1 MTPVT
6 HTSLTIE
13 SLFSLNISQKQTAT
27 TITMQLIYDRVNTAD
42 LPETISLLRQHLPSV
57 LATQCFND
65 DGYPFHIEV
74 ANTEIG
80 HLFEHVLLEY
90 LCLHKMAKGAQ
101 KAAYS
106 GKTKWNWIRDPKGTF
121 YINLS
126 CGIKD
131 ADIFTQAL
139 EATITLMKMVLTYQN
154 NTPISLSV
162 KTHKQGLKNGKQSQ
176 THTTQTE

>member
-1 MTPVT
+1 MIPAT
-6 HTSLTIE
+6 HTSFTVE

-27 TITMQLIYDRVNTAD
+27 TITMQLLYDTVNTAD
-42 LPETISLLRQHLPSV
+42 LPETVSLLQYHLPSV

-80 HLFEHVLLEY
+80 HLFEHILLEY

-101 KAAYS
+101 KATYS
-106 GKTKWNWIRDPKGTF
+106 GKTHWNWIRDPKGTF
-121 YINLS
+121 YIHLS
-126 CGIKD
+126 CGTKD

-139 EATITLMKMVLTYQN
+139 DATITLMKVVLTYKQ
-154 NTPISLSV
+154 NTPISLSTNTT
-162 KTHKQGLKNGKQSQ
+162 KRGLKNGKQSQ
-176 THTTQTE
+176 MHPTQTE